1 MDKLINS
8 LQELIYTMFTV
19 IEEGTFDDNGETL
32 IIAVEAID
40 RANQTL
46 EEYAADPITY
56 DMWRAERYA

>member
-19 IEEGTFDDNGETL
+19 IEEGTFDDDAETER
-32 IIAVEAID
+32 IAIEAIE

-46 EEYAADPITY
+46 EEHGADPITY
-56 DMWRAERYA
+56 EVWRAEHYT

>member
-19 IEEGTFDDNGETL
+19 IEEGTFDYSAETKP
-32 IIAVEAID
+32 IANEAIE

-46 EEYAADPITY
+46 EEYGADPITY
-56 DMWRAERYA
+56 DMWRDERYA